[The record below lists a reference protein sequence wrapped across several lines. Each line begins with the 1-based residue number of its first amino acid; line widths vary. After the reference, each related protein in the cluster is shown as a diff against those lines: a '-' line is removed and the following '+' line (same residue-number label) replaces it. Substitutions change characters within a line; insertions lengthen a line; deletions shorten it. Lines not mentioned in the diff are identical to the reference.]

1 MANHPIFGGTI
12 KGKRLERIK
21 KSPNYK
27 DGVFQN
33 LSLTPSLAEGFTMRK
48 VLWEFLTDKTPNKVP
63 NKKIPSTKTDLK
75 NQKLG
80 DNFLVWMGHSSYYF
94 QLSGKRFLVDPVLS
108 GNASPIPGTTKSFAG
123 TDFYTTDDI
132 LDVKSLKKTAFVT
145 NLFDPKNSQRQVA
158 VADKVF
164 ENIYKLHLFNF
175 ENLKAEMLQ
184 SLQKRLGIRYVIL
197 LSLSRWDAGYTWAR
211 AIKLDNMQLVF
222 VQNLNVSRKD
232 DLKSVVASMIDIMQK
247 GK

>member
-1 MANHPIFGGTI
+1 MKRILFVLGAALILTACRSTRNNYVIREPIPKNSNI
-12 KGKRLERIK
+12 AVLI
-21 KSPNYK
+21 
-27 DGVFQN
+27 
-33 LSLTPSLAEGFTMRK
+33 EG
-48 VLWEFLTDKTPNKVP
+48 EN
-63 NKKIPSTKTDLK
+63 DLK
-75 NQKLG
+75 NAVFMEFMRGGYEVKA
-80 DNFLVWMGHSSYYF
+80 F
-94 QLSGKRFLVDPVLS
+94 
-108 GNASPIPGTTKSFAG
+108 NA
-123 TDFYTTDDI
+123 TDFYTTDDV

-232 DLKSVVASMIDIMQK
+232 DVKSVVASMIDIMQK

>member
-1 MANHPIFGGTI
+1 M
-12 KGKRLERIK
+12 KRIYALLIVSFVLSACR
-21 KSPNYK
+21 SATNNYVIREAIPK
-27 DGVFQN
+27 NSNIAV
-33 LSLTPSLAEGFTMRK
+33 LVEG
-48 VLWEFLTDKTPNKVP
+48 DN
-63 NKKIPSTKTDLK
+63 DLK
-75 NQKLG
+75 NAVFMEFMKG
-80 DNFLVWMGHSSYYF
+80 GYEVKAF
-94 QLSGKRFLVDPVLS
+94 
-108 GNASPIPGTTKSFAG
+108 NA
-123 TDFYTTDDI
+123 TDFYTTDDV

-184 SLQKRLGIRYVIL
+184 SLKTRLGIRYVVL

-222 VQNLNVSRKD
+222 VQNYHVARKD
-232 DLKSVVASMIDIMQK
+232 DLRSVVAQMIEIMQK

>member
-1 MANHPIFGGTI
+1 MKRILFVLGAALILTACRSTRNNYVI
-12 KGKRLERIK
+12 KEAIP
-21 KSPNYK
+21 KSSNIA
-27 DGVFQN
+27 V
-33 LSLTPSLAEGFTMRK
+33 LIEG
-48 VLWEFLTDKTPNKVP
+48 EN
-63 NKKIPSTKTDLK
+63 DLK
-75 NQKLG
+75 NAVFMEFMRGGYEVKA
-80 DNFLVWMGHSSYYF
+80 F
-94 QLSGKRFLVDPVLS
+94 
-108 GNASPIPGTTKSFAG
+108 NA
-123 TDFYTTDDI
+123 TDFYTTDDV

-232 DLKSVVASMIDIMQK
+232 DVKSVVASMIDIMQK